1 MPPAD
6 DDKPPARKGRR
17 TSRGQREQERA
28 ASTPA
33 PVPDRA
39 DDAAAPTAAAGT
51 SENDE
56 RDPRSLEA
64 VAQAETPAAESGK
77 PDAEVLEVGPGSP
90 EGKVEAVEPG
100 PAQDD
105 APVVE
110 PEPAAVHMEG
120 APTEAGSARADAA
133 VEALEPAEAVAVAPA
148 PAPLIAVEAEVSAP
162 ARLYD
167 LAWGTGLLTV
177 AALGRKELATIFRSP
192 IPYVVGAL
200 VIILTSVFG
209 YLPQVNADAPVTM
222 AGVFSWLALI
232 MGFVIPLTT
241 MRSLAQE
248 QGSGT
253 LEQLLTAPIRFWE
266 LVAGKWL
273 GGFLFYTATVSFTLV
288 YVILMSA
295 YQRAHTSGTIL
306 GVRLSL
312 PSVDYGSVFTGY
324 VGVLLIG
331 AAWVAIGLLASSLTR
346 SQIIAAVIGIVTL
359 VALQYGIGALAAFVT
374 PPFSDALDYLA
385 ASSRAQSFNQ
395 GQIVLRDLVYFVTLS
410 IGALFLTARV
420 IESKKWR

>member
-6 DDKPPARKGRR
+6 HGNPPARKRRR
-17 TSRGQREQERA
+17 TSRGQRERERA

-33 PVPDRA
+33 AVPEGA
-39 DDAAAPTAAAGT
+39 DDAAAPTAGSGT

-56 RDPRSLEA
+56 KDARSLEA
-64 VAQAETPAAESGK
+64 VAQAETPTAEPDK
-77 PDAEVLEVGPGSP
+77 PDAEVLEVGPGAP
-90 EGKVEAVEPG
+90 EAKVEAVEPG
-100 PAQDD
+100 PAHDD
-105 APVVE
+105 VRVVE
-110 PEPAAVHMEG
+110 PEPATVHTEV
-120 APTEAGSARADAA
+120 APTEAGPARADAA
-133 VEALEPAEAVAVAPA
+133 VEALEPAEPVAVAPA
-148 PAPLIAVEAEVSAP
+148 PAPLIAVEAEGSAP
-162 ARLYD
+162 ARLYE

-177 AALGRKELATIFRSP
+177 AALAREELATIFRSP

-209 YLPQVNADAPVTM
+209 YLPQVNANAPVTM
-222 AGVFSWLALI
+222 AGVFSWLALM
-232 MGFVIPLTT
+232 MGFFTPLTT

-253 LEQLLTAPIRFWE
+253 LEQLLTSPIRFWE

-273 GGFLFYTATVSFTLV
+273 GGFLFYAATVSFTLV

-295 YQRAHTSGTIL
+295 YQQAHTSGTIL

-312 PSVDYGSVFTGY
+312 PSVDYGPVFTGY

-331 AAWVAIGLLASSLTR
+331 AAWVALGLLASSLTR
-346 SQIIAAVIGIVTL
+346 SQITAAVIGIVML
-359 VALQYGIGALAAFVT
+359 VALEYGFGALAAFGT
-374 PPFSDALDYLA
+374 PPLSDALDYLA

-395 GQIVLRDLVYFVTLS
+395 GQIVLRDVVYFVTLS
-410 IGALFLTARV
+410 IGAIFVTARV
-420 IESKKWR
+420 IESRKWR